1 MILSVIIVNYRVQYF
16 LELCLRS
23 VQKATQDIESEIIVI
38 DNDSGDESLAYLR
51 PLFPSVKFIAST
63 ENTGFAR
70 ANNQALKLARGR
82 YILFLNPDT
91 ILPENFVRGVLDFYA
106 SAATLRTN
114 SLAVPVNPL
123 TAEPT
128 ESQLDG
134 PATPRDAEPEV
145 GQPSDPGFGGSHT
158 PAIGAIGVRMVDGS
172 GQFLK
177 ESRRGF
183 PSAWVAFC
191 KLSGLTAV
199 FPKSRLFSTYYL
211 GYLPAGKTH
220 PAPVLSGACFWVAR
234 DILEKTGGFDE
245 LFFMYAEDIDL
256 SYRIE
261 KAGYINYYLAT
272 TTIIH
277 FKGESTRKD
286 ARYVKLFYKAMSQFR
301 RKHFRDGLSAV
312 FNAAMDL
319 AIWLRAGVR
328 AIALAIRGTEKVRGT
343 GKIGG
348 TEKVRGTEKDRAV
361 AQPATQAHAAATQ
374 ARATA
379 IQVHTTATQ
388 AHAHATAEPPITTFL
403 AGDPSAI
410 TALKNSAAF
419 IRNRV
424 LAETAAQAKDLIL
437 CEGPAFSFADCIKTL
452 ERTEP
457 WRTGQ
462 RVKFYAEGNGSVLGS
477 VHREGR
483 GEVEP
488 L

>member
-23 VQKATQDIESEIIVI
+23 VQNSTQGTESEIIVI
-38 DNDSGDESLAYLR
+38 DNDSGDDSLAYLR
-51 PLFPSVKFIAST
+51 PLFPSVKFIASA

-70 ANNQALKLARGR
+70 ANNLALKQARGK

-91 ILPENFVRGVLDFYA
+91 MLPENFVREILDFYL
-106 SAATLRTN
+106 SAATPR
-114 SLAVPVNPL
+114 SG
-123 TAEPT
+123 
-128 ESQLDG
+128 SQ
-134 PATPRDAEPEV
+134 
-145 GQPSDPGFGGSHT
+145 T
-158 PAIGAIGVRMVDGS
+158 PAIGAIGVRMLDGS

-199 FPKSRLFSTYYL
+199 FPTSRLFSTYYL

-220 PAPVLSGACFWVAR
+220 PAPILSGACFWVAR

-272 TTIIH
+272 PTIIH

-301 RKHFRDGLSAV
+301 RKHFKQGLSAV

-328 AIALAIRGTEKVRGT
+328 AMGLAVRGT
-343 GKIGG
+343 GEIRAAGEARAAGKI
-348 TEKVRGTEKDRAV
+348 RGTGKDRA
-361 AQPATQAHAAATQ
+361 AGEIRGTAQ
-374 ARATA
+374 ARGTTA
-379 IQVHTTATQ
+379 IREA
-388 AHAHATAEPPITTFL
+388 AEAPIATFL

-410 TALKNSAAF
+410 TVLKNSAAF

-424 LAETAAQAKDLIL
+424 LVETPGQAKDLIL
-437 CEGPAFSFADCIKTL
+437 CEGPTFSFADCIKAL